1 MKLLLIILIF
11 NQLVFS
17 IGLEA
22 LNIPS
27 SASSASISGAG
38 IADSEDIWINPAS
51 IYNVKD
57 RSIRFST
64 YNWLGSIPGNEM
76 SIFWFKNKPHYI
88 SLQSSK
94 IDDLELY
101 GEIPQDKPLGTF
113 STSWIAASYASGFK
127 ISGFEIG
134 SLMKINFSKLYNEMI
149 YGYTTDIGMLYQFA
163 NSINFGFNIKNLGY
177 EYSKNLRTSLPIQL
191 GFGVSYIEP
200 ILKSVFVLDLINDKN
215 NGTILK
221 WGLYKKS
228 DSIKYKIGFS
238 KQNEIFMYGLGA
250 SYRFQQWGL
259 NIGILSH
266 NSTVF
271 DISKYL
277 DLIWYF

>member
-1 MKLLLIILIF
+1 MKKYLIILIF

-27 SASSASISGAG
+27 SASSASISGVG
-38 IADSEDIWINPAS
+38 IAETKDIWINPAS
-51 IYNVKD
+51 IYKIKD

-64 YNWLGSIPGNEM
+64 YNWLGNIPGNEI
-76 SIFWFKNKPHYI
+76 SIFWLKNNPHYI

-101 GEIPQDKPLGTF
+101 GDIPQDKPLGTF
-113 STSWIAASYASGFK
+113 STSWVAASYATGFN
-127 ISGFEIG
+127 IYGFDIG
-134 SLMKINFSKLYNEMI
+134 SLIKINFSKLYSEMM
-149 YGYTTDIGMLYQFA
+149 YGYTADFGMFYQF
-163 NSINFGFNIKNLGY
+163 SKTINFGFNIKNLGY
-177 EYSKNLRTSLPIQL
+177 EYSKKLRTTLPVQL
-191 GFGVSYIEP
+191 GFGISYLEP
-200 ILKSVFVLDLINDKN
+200 ILNSVLLVDLINDKN
-215 NGTILK
+215 NGTIIK

-228 DSIKYKIGFS
+228 DFIRYNIGFT
-238 KQNEIFMYGLGA
+238 KQNEILMYGFGV
-250 SYRFQQWGL
+250 SYKLQKWGI
-259 NIGILSH
+259 NIGILS
-266 NSTVF
+266 NNNTVF